1 MEQFLHHVCLNLPL
15 YADAAE
21 HVVGVDTSPRLL
33 SMARHVRRSGAASTE
48 FTVEQDGGPIS
59 LELTGPPGT
68 REFIS
73 ALFDA

>member
-1 MEQFLHHVCLNLPL
+1 MELPQGHSLEFAPTDDTLTAIARTIEAERHCCRFLRFNI
-15 YADAAE
+15 
-21 HVVGVDTSPRLL
+21 
-33 SMARHVRRSGAASTE
+33 
-48 FTVEQDGGPIS
+48 TVEQDGGPIS